1 MKKKAVFFDA
11 DGTVCDIEKGVPKS
25 ARESIQRL
33 VENGHEAW
41 LCTGRSR
48 AFVPWYLEEIPFTG
62 MISAC
67 GATIE
72 KNKERLFNRE
82 MTPEVAKLSVEVLR
96 RYGLIPVMEGADFMY
111 YDKDEYNNDINWY
124 CDLITEALG
133 NKWRP
138 IRGYENDMHINK
150 ISAKMVDGCNAE
162 KACEEL
168 SVYYDIIRHENG
180 SFAGTTI
187 EMVPKG
193 LNKAVG
199 IASVCRI
206 FDIPWEDTVV
216 FGDSNNDLSMFEYAA
231 TKVAMGNGS
240 PKIREL
246 ADYVTT
252 DMFHYGIKN
261 GLTKLGLI

>member
-82 MTPEVAKLSVEVLR
+82 MTPEVAKLSQIWSDT
-96 RYGLIPVMEGADFMY
+96 G
-111 YDKDEYNNDINWY
+111 
-124 CDLITEALG
+124 
-133 NKWRP
+133 
-138 IRGYENDMHINK
+138 
-150 ISAKMVDGCNAE
+150 DGGC
-162 KACEEL
+162 
-168 SVYYDIIRHENG
+168 
-180 SFAGTTI
+180 
-187 EMVPKG
+187 
-193 LNKAVG
+193 
-199 IASVCRI
+199 
-206 FDIPWEDTVV
+206 
-216 FGDSNNDLSMFEYAA
+216 
-231 TKVAMGNGS
+231 
-240 PKIREL
+240 
-246 ADYVTT
+246 
-252 DMFHYGIKN
+252 
-261 GLTKLGLI
+261 

>member
-25 ARESIQRL
+25 ARESIQHL

-206 FDIPWEDTVV
+206 FNIPWEDTVV